1 MTPKMPAFDPFSLP
15 ESNATAYPPPY
26 QEDNRRRF
34 NRRLGDFAGLTK
46 YGVVL
51 TRIVPGGQ
59 SSHRHAHSTQD
70 EFVWVLEGEVVLNTD
85 AGEQVLSAGMCAAF
99 PASFGDAHQFLNRS
113 DKDVLLLVVGDRSDG
128 DVVTYPDVDMHLIR
142 NQGMFHKDGRKYE

>member
-1 MTPKMPAFDPFSLP
+1 MSKPPAFNPLELP

-26 QEDNRRRF
+26 QEDNKRRF
-34 NRRLGDFAGLTK
+34 NRRLGDRVGLTR

-70 EFVWVLEGEVVLNTD
+70 EFIWVLEGEVVLNTD
-85 AGEQVLSAGMCAAF
+85 ADEQLLTAG
-99 PASFGDAHQFLNRS
+99 
-113 DKDVLLLVVGDRSDG
+113 
-128 DVVTYPDVDMHLIR
+128 I
-142 NQGMFHKDGRKYE
+142 

>member
-1 MTPKMPAFDPFSLP
+1 MPTTVFSPLSLP
-15 ESNATAYPPPY
+15 ESNASGYPPPY
-26 QEDNRRRF
+26 DGAQTRRF
-34 NRRLGDFAGLTK
+34 NRRLGDHAGLTR

-70 EFVWVLEGEVVLNTD
+70 EFVWVLEGDAVLRTD
-85 AGEQVLSAGMCAAF
+85 AGEQPLTSGMCAGF
-99 PASFGDAHQFLNRS
+99 PAGTGDAHQFLNRGN
-113 DKDVLLLVVGDRSDG
+113 KDVLLLVVGDRSEG

-142 NQGMFHKDGRKYE
+142 GQGMFHKDGRKYE